1 MLHSLLPVY
10 YVQLSPTEVSVLNV
24 KSNVL
29 VRDLPEVAVSPGAK
43 PTVLA
48 VGSAARQ
55 AAAQSGGVWANPF
68 GHPRSLVSDFVLA
81 EAVLKHFVIH
91 AAPAG
96 WKRLIAPSPRMV
108 MHPRG
113 EPEGGY
119 TQVEIRALRE
129 LGMAVGAAL
138 VTVWQGRSLTT
149 EELLSGRFPLEGRVL
164 T

>member
-1 MLHSLLPVY
+1 
-10 YVQLSPTEVSVLNV
+10 
-24 KSNVL
+24 
-29 VRDLPEVAVSPGAK
+29 
-43 PTVLA
+43 
-48 VGSAARQ
+48 
-55 AAAQSGGVWANPF
+55 
-68 GHPRSLVSDFVLA
+68 
-81 EAVLKHFVIH
+81 
-91 AAPAG
+91 
-96 WKRLIAPSPRMV
+96 